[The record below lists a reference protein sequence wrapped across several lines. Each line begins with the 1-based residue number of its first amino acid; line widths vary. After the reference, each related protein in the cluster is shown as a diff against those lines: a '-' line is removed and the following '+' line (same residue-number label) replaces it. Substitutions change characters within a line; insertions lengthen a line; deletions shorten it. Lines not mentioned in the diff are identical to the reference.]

1 MAQQDADPKRGD
13 GSEGLVNAS
22 ACEEQPVGT
31 SSVARP
37 RREALRSLGGES
49 LRFFVVGLGATAL
62 HWGIYVGL
70 NALFGLRA
78 PEDAAA
84 LSVTYTVG
92 YALSFIANYLV
103 SLKWTFR
110 TQGSVSK
117 GVGFAFSHAVNYG
130 MHLLLLNLFL
140 YLGLGEWMAACLT
153 ETLPA
158 LVHLCPI
165 LGKAD
170 ALLPL
175 PVYMV
180 AFPLNFLMVR
190 YFLKRGDAKSDTEKA

>member
-1 MAQQDADPKRGD
+1 MDQREADRSRDGRSTRLAQEGTAD
-13 GSEGLVNAS
+13 GSGM
-22 ACEEQPVGT
+22 P
-31 SSVARP
+31 RP
-37 RREALRSLGGES
+37 RREALCTLGGES

-62 HWGIYVGL
+62 HWGIYAGL
-70 NALFGLRA
+70 NTLLGLRA
-78 PEDAAA
+78 PEDGAA
-84 LSVTYTVG
+84 LNVTYTVG
-92 YALSFIANYLV
+92 YALSFIANYLA

-117 GVGFAFSHAVNYG
+117 GVGFAFCHGVNYG

-140 YLGLGEWMAACLT
+140 YLGLGEWMASRLA
-153 ETLPA
+153 EMMPA
-158 LVHLCPI
+158 LVDLCPM